1 MDKQT
6 IDNYISAWYSE
17 QIPTKD
23 WLDLL
28 RRNKDLREAYND
40 GKARSDG

>member
-1 MDKQT
+1 MDKKLIEQ
-6 IDNYISAWYSE
+6 YITAWYSE

-28 RRNKDLREAYND
+28 RRHKDLREAYND
-40 GKARSDG
+40 KKRIVG